1 MSAPRIVQ
9 GSPGQGRPGQGPPP
23 RDEAPAIP
31 LEPAVA
37 NARSVY
43 IRTNLDKIIA
53 MKAEGKGKEEIQKE
67 CARFVTD
74 YPSLFKMV
82 MKTEGYNEGSLKT
95 MLAMLER
102 MGSGELTQHQASVI
116 VGQRLHDVYIKPK
129 VPDMEV
135 KEDQQ

>member
-1 MSAPRIVQ
+1 
-9 GSPGQGRPGQGPPP
+9 
-23 RDEAPAIP
+23 
-31 LEPAVA
+31 
-37 NARSVY
+37 
-43 IRTNLDKIIA
+43 
-53 MKAEGKGKEEIQKE
+53 MKAEGKSKEEIQRE
-67 CARFVTD
+67 CAPFVTD

-82 MKTEGYNEGSLKT
+82 MKTDGYNEGSLKT

-135 KEDQQ
+135 KEEQQ